1 MLKIL
6 ALLTAAALIGTPVLA
21 NDTMAEL
28 KTGGLVYVESPDVSM
43 EQEDLFISAKEV
55 RVDYVFENSSD
66 KDVETLVAFP
76 MPDIQG
82 HIEGDVAIANPA
94 SDNFLEFSVM
104 QDNQP
109 ITPNLQQRAIA
120 TGIDVTED
128 LTSHAISLLPFSEK
142 TAAALDKLSDDIKAD
157 WLSRGLLY
165 ENEYDDGKGMEHHV
179 GPLWTL
185 RSTYWWRT
193 KFPAG
198 KKVTVHHRYAPSVGG
213 TVVISFLENGEAKG
227 DRLEEYQRRFCTDS
241 SFVKAAQKYA
251 KVGENGGPTYAES
264 WISYI
269 LKTGSNWLGP
279 IKHFKLTIDKGD
291 ARNLISFC
299 GAKIKKTGPTVFE
312 MTAEDFWPA
321 QDLDIL
327 ILNAPEHQ

>member
-82 HIEGDVAIANPA
+82 HIEGDVAIANPE

-120 TGIDVTED
+120 TGIDVTDD

-142 TAAALDKLSDDIKAD
+142 TAAALDKLPDDIKAD

-227 DRLEEYQRRFCTDS
+227 DRFEEYRRRFCTDS
-241 SFVKAAQKYA
+241 SFVKTAQKYA
-251 KVGENGGPTYAES
+251 KVGENGGPNYAES
-264 WISYI
+264 WISYV

-279 IKHFKLTIDKGD
+279 IKHFTLTIDKGD

-299 GAKIKKTGPTVFE
+299 GANIRKTGPTVFE